1 MSKATKYSDR
11 YVPTNITLKV
21 LRSSFTKKS
30 VAYNL
35 HNQNTS
41 TSVNMHYEKVQEK

>member
-11 YVPTNITLKV
+11 YVPINITLH
-21 LRSSFTKKS
+21 SIFSKKG

-41 TSVNMHYEKVQEK
+41 ISVNMHYEKVQEK